1 MLEARN
7 IAVIL
12 AAGSGS
18 RSMCERPKQIMKLAG
33 KPVVEHTLGVFHES
47 SDIDEI
53 LVVTSKDCIEAI
65 EEIVARRRMH
75 KVRRVIL
82 GGAERRQS
90 SLAAI
95 EACAADARTHRVR
108 LIFHDAVRP
117 LVSERII
124 HDVVAALEHYNA
136 VDVVIPAADTVVVA
150 DASTNTIQS
159 IPPRASLRC
168 GQTPQAFSYEVIREA
183 YRLAVKDAA
192 FQATDD
198 CGAVLRYLPEEKI
211 YLVAGEQNNM
221 KLTYAEDLHILDK
234 LLQMKSKRLM
244 SAGDDMQS
252 LARLKGKVIVV
263 VGGTSGIGEEMIRLA
278 NAYQARAVPLG
289 RRNGVDVTD
298 PDSLRRAFDRI
309 AEEHGRIDHVVN
321 AAGTLCKQPL
331 INLTSEEIH
340 ASIQTNYVGV
350 IHVALA
356 AFEHLRRSR
365 GQLLNFTSS
374 SYTYGRAFYSLY
386 SSCKAAV
393 VNFTQALA
401 EEWNPEVVR
410 VNCINP
416 ERTDTPMRREAFGM
430 EDPQTLLSAT
440 EVARQSLGVLLM
452 DATGQIFDIRR
463 GA

>member
-1 MLEARN
+1 MIEAKN

-18 RSMCERPKQIMKLAG
+18 RSQCERPKQIMKLAG
-33 KPVVEHTLGVFHES
+33 KPVVEHTLGVFHAS
-47 SDIDEI
+47 PDIDEI
-53 LVVTSKDCIEAI
+53 LVVTSRDCIEPI

-75 KVRRVIL
+75 KVRRIIL

-95 EACAADARTHRVR
+95 EACESDARAHRVR

-136 VDVVIPAADTVVVA
+136 VDVVVPAADTVVVA
-150 DASTNTIQS
+150 DAATNTIQS
-159 IPPRASLRC
+159 IPLRSLLRC
-168 GQTPQAFSYEVIREA
+168 GQTPQAFSYEVIRDA
-183 YRLAVKDAA
+183 YRLAMKDAG
-192 FQATDD
+192 FQTTDD
-198 CGAVLRYLPEEKI
+198 CGVVLKYRPDEKI
-211 YLVAGEQNNM
+211 FLVAGEQNNM

-234 LLQMKSKRLM
+234 LLQMKSKRLI
-244 SAGDDMQS
+244 AADDLQG
-252 LARLKGKVIVV
+252 LARLKGKVIAV
-263 VGGTSGIGEEMIRLA
+263 VGGTSGIGEEMTRLA
-278 NAYQARAVPLG
+278 NAYQAHAIPLG
-289 RRNGVDVTD
+289 RRNGVDVAD
-298 PDSLRRAFDRI
+298 LGALQGAFERI
-309 AEEHGRIDHVVN
+309 AAEHGRIDCVVN

-331 INLTSEEIH
+331 INLSSDEIQ
-340 ASIQTNYVGV
+340 AAIQTNYVGV
-350 IHVALA
+350 VNVARA
-356 AFEHLRRSR
+356 SFEHLRRSR

-430 EDPQTLLSAT
+430 EDPQTLLSASD
-440 EVARQSLGVLLM
+440 VARQALGVLLM
-452 DATGQIFDIRR
+452 DATGQIFDVRR